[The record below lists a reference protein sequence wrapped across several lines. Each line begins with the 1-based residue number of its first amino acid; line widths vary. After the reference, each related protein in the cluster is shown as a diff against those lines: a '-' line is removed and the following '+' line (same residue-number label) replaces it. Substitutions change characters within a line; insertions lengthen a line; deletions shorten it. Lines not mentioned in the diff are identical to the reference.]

1 MFFTEYYI
9 FFIYLIFMSELQLGS
24 NDLKIIEFEDF
35 TDKKNK
41 INFKIVNSDD
51 NIEFFAEMKE
61 LNPPKQFYLKE
72 NENDLMKNS
81 YLLTGKNIQG
91 IFKMLEN
98 HYIKRK
104 NHFIIEQNDSIILT
118 FDIDHLILKKV
129 DFILSEIKKKQ
140 DPEFI
145 TLSKYV
151 YKTLTNEIKNLKE
164 QNLSYEKRITELENI
179 ILELKDNFNNNI
191 NNNNI
196 NNNENNN
203 KNKIQEK
210 NNNNRKISKSLTFN
224 HNDKNLLNFN
234 PNNVNINEKSNLSKN
249 LEEKN
254 KTVKIV
260 RKQSIFDSNIDIDE
274 NLIKTWLNKKQFK
287 AKLLYRMSEES
298 PSFGEFHNKCDN
310 KGITITFIETT
321 KGMKFGGYTELD
333 WDLSETNKS
342 DKSTFLFSFNNKEK
356 YEKINEEYSISCTKN
371 DGPKFGWGPQICFN
385 NNLKRGKSIK
395 SDRNTFVLDNKF
407 VNDTNWETK
416 ELEVYKI
423 KYI

>member
-1 MFFTEYYI
+1 
-9 FFIYLIFMSELQLGS
+9 MSELQLGS

-210 NNNNRKISKSLTFN
+210 NNNNRKISKTLTFN

-356 YEKINEEYSISCTKN
+356 YEKINEEYSISCNKN